1 MIAGSPEYGK
11 LTWTRRQFPNQIWSH
26 FGDFLSIYPNSEALP
41 CILGQHHV
49 LYVEC
54 LEPYLGF
61 IHLQK
66 VDSAFLGPFEHAGGQ
81 ECPK

>member
-1 MIAGSPEYGK
+1 M
-11 LTWTRRQFPNQIWSH
+11 
-26 FGDFLSIYPNSEALP
+26 NSQEGEKTMAAKERTM
-41 CILGQHHV
+41 
-49 LYVEC
+49 EC
-54 LEPYLGF
+54 LEPYLGV